1 MLAVAGAALAAV
13 GAALTWWSADYL
25 DPLTGPLVVTLSG
38 ADSVPELIPLALVG
52 LAGLGAAL
60 ATHGIP
66 RRLVGVVLLVCGGV
80 ITVRSVLSVGSP
92 PAALAGSLSR
102 PADPVGAAQVHPVGP
117 ALAVLGGLLLASAG
131 VLVVLGRGARARM
144 GGRYDAPT
152 RAATAAVAAD
162 PTGDP
167 ENWWKV
173 LDAGAD
179 PTADPTARSAVDP
192 TAGSAVEAPAGSAVD
207 PTAGSAVEAPDDPPT
222 GTAAD
227 PPADPADSATP

>member
-1 MLAVAGAALAAV
+1 VLAVAGAALAAV

-25 DPLTGPLVVTLSG
+25 DPLTGPLVIRLSG

-80 ITVRSVLSVGSP
+80 IAARSVLSVGGP

-102 PADPVGAAQVHPVGP
+102 PADPVGAAQLHPVGP
-117 ALAVLGGLLLASAG
+117 ALAVLGGLLLATAG

-152 RAATAAVAAD
+152 RATAAVAAD
-162 PTGDP
+162 PTADP

-173 LDAGAD
+173 LDAG
-179 PTADPTARSAVDP
+179 ADPTARSAVDP
-192 TAGSAVEAPAGSAVD
+192 TAGSAVEAP
-207 PTAGSAVEAPDDPPT
+207 DDPPN